1 MEDAIPIQ
9 LTEERATM
17 LITLYA
23 KALDSLSKRSILK
36 DDAAV

>member
-1 MEDAIPIQ
+1 MEDTIPIQ
-9 LTEERATM
+9 LIEERATM

-36 DDAAV
+36 DEAEI